1 MVSDGGVSV
10 FPFTATH
17 LYMSGQRPRMI
28 EELSEAAAVAT
39 ASEACGDEDAR
50 ERLDGLESQLSRLA
64 ESEQGADHGRLARIQ
79 RALDE
84 LEMAV
89 ESEATVPLDQRG
101 ERGVGRERVVW
112 GTHSRTTASDG

>member
-1 MVSDGGVSV
+1 
-10 FPFTATH
+10 
-17 LYMSGQRPRMI
+17 MI

-84 LEMAV
+84 LEAAV
-89 ESEATVPLDQRG
+89 EGEALLGGLEFEATVPFDQRG

>member
-1 MVSDGGVSV
+1 MVSAGGVSV

-17 LYMSGQRPRMI
+17 LYGAAQRPRMT
-28 EELSEAAAVAT
+28 EELSEAAAAVAA

-84 LEMAV
+84 LEAAV
-89 ESEATVPLDQRG
+89 EGEALAAVRDADGRIDDYRETV
-101 ERGVGRERVVW
+101 EGV
-112 GTHSRTTASDG
+112 